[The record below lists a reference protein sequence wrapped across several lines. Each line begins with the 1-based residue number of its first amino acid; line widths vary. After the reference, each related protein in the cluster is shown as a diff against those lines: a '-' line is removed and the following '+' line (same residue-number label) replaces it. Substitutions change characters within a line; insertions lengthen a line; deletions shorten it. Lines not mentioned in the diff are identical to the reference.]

1 MKKILSWFLYITC
14 ILTLVACG
22 KRAAPITLPRADE
35 ITSIDITFEENT
47 VSHSD
52 KTWISEVIADISS
65 SEPTKK
71 ESVQDFPLV
80 ESYIKAAVEG
90 KDKKMQEC
98 YGADKI
104 SDEAKTEIS
113 STVKYFQ
120 AHGAKDVNIDSCE
133 AISESKNYTYV
144 YIRYNLVLQNDQEY
158 PCISTYLV
166 KVQDKKYYLYSPAE
180 ISDEISQQA
189 AADYQKFMTTKTYT
203 DYTKAYEVF
212 LKKNPGY
219 EDKIAGKLNG

>member
-1 MKKILSWFLYITC
+1 ME
-14 ILTLVACG
+14 G
-22 KRAAPITLPRADE
+22 
-35 ITSIDITFEENT
+35 
-47 VSHSD
+47 
-52 KTWISEVIADISS
+52 
-65 SEPTKK
+65 
-71 ESVQDFPLV
+71 
-80 ESYIKAAVEG
+80 YIKAAVDG

-120 AHGAKDVNIDSCE
+120 AHGAKAVNIDSCE

>member
-1 MKKILSWFLYITC
+1 MT
-14 ILTLVACG
+14 T
-22 KRAAPITLPRADE
+22 
-35 ITSIDITFEENT
+35 
-47 VSHSD
+47 
-52 KTWISEVIADISS
+52 
-65 SEPTKK
+65 TKK
-71 ESVQDFPLV
+71 KRRKKSVKKLKYSNKNLNFIHVATLAGIILILLV
-80 ESYIKAAVEG
+80 IILAVRGCGGTSHRTPEGLMEGYIKAAVAG

-98 YGADKI
+98 YGTDKI

-113 STVKYFQ
+113 STVKYFR
-120 AHGAKDVNIDSCE
+120 AHGAKDVNIDSCD

-219 EDKIAGKLNG
+219 EDKIASKLNG

>member
-1 MKKILSWFLYITC
+1 MT
-14 ILTLVACG
+14 T
-22 KRAAPITLPRADE
+22 
-35 ITSIDITFEENT
+35 
-47 VSHSD
+47 
-52 KTWISEVIADISS
+52 
-65 SEPTKK
+65 TKK
-71 ESVQDFPLV
+71 KRRKKSVKKLKYSNKKLNFVHVATLAGVILILLVIILAARDCGGISHRTPEGLV

>member
-1 MKKILSWFLYITC
+1 MTAVRPFL
-14 ILTLVACG
+14 
-22 KRAAPITLPRADE
+22 
-35 ITSIDITFEENT
+35 
-47 VSHSD
+47 
-52 KTWISEVIADISS
+52 
-65 SEPTKK
+65 
-71 ESVQDFPLV
+71 
-80 ESYIKAAVEG
+80 
-90 KDKKMQEC
+90 
-98 YGADKI
+98 
-104 SDEAKTEIS
+104 
-113 STVKYFQ
+113 
-120 AHGAKDVNIDSCE
+120 
-133 AISESKNYTYV
+133 YV

>member
-1 MKKILSWFLYITC
+1 MKKFLSLFLCLTC
-14 ILTLVACG
+14 VLTLVACG

>member
-1 MKKILSWFLYITC
+1 MT
-14 ILTLVACG
+14 
-22 KRAAPITLPRADE
+22 
-35 ITSIDITFEENT
+35 
-47 VSHSD
+47 
-52 KTWISEVIADISS
+52 
-65 SEPTKK
+65 TKK
-71 ESVQDFPLV
+71 KRRKKSVKKLKYSNKKLNFVHVATLAGVILILLVIILAARGCGEISHRTPEGLV
-80 ESYIKAAVEG
+80 ESYIKVAVEG

-219 EDKIAGKLNG
+219 EDKIASKLNG

>member
-1 MKKILSWFLYITC
+1 MT
-14 ILTLVACG
+14 T
-22 KRAAPITLPRADE
+22 
-35 ITSIDITFEENT
+35 
-47 VSHSD
+47 
-52 KTWISEVIADISS
+52 
-65 SEPTKK
+65 TKK
-71 ESVQDFPLV
+71 KRRKKSVKKLKYSNKKLNFVHVATLAGVILILLV
-80 ESYIKAAVEG
+80 IILAARGCGGTSHRTPEGLMEGYIKAAVAG

-98 YGADKI
+98 YGTDKI

-120 AHGAKDVNIDSCE
+120 AHGAKDVNIDSCD

-180 ISDEISQQA
+180 ISDEISQKA

-219 EDKIAGKLNG
+219 EDKIASKLNG

>member
-1 MKKILSWFLYITC
+1 MT
-14 ILTLVACG
+14 T
-22 KRAAPITLPRADE
+22 
-35 ITSIDITFEENT
+35 
-47 VSHSD
+47 
-52 KTWISEVIADISS
+52 
-65 SEPTKK
+65 TKK
-71 ESVQDFPLV
+71 KRRKKSVKKLKYSNKKLNFVHVATLAGVILILLV
-80 ESYIKAAVEG
+80 IILAARGCGGISDRTPEGLMEGYIKAAVAG

-98 YGADKI
+98 YGTDKI

-120 AHGAKDVNIDSCE
+120 AHGAKDVNIDSCD

-219 EDKIAGKLNG
+219 EDKIASKLNG

>member
-1 MKKILSWFLYITC
+1 MAT
-14 ILTLVACG
+14 T
-22 KRAAPITLPRADE
+22 
-35 ITSIDITFEENT
+35 
-47 VSHSD
+47 
-52 KTWISEVIADISS
+52 
-65 SEPTKK
+65 TKK
-71 ESVQDFPLV
+71 KRRKKPVKKLKYSNKKLNFVHIVTLAGIILILLV
-80 ESYIKAAVEG
+80 IILAARSCGGISHRNPKGVVEGYIKAAVAG

-98 YGADKI
+98 YGTDKI

-120 AHGAKDVNIDSCE
+120 AHGAKDVN

-219 EDKIAGKLNG
+219 EDKIASKLNG

>member
-1 MKKILSWFLYITC
+1 MT
-14 ILTLVACG
+14 T
-22 KRAAPITLPRADE
+22 
-35 ITSIDITFEENT
+35 
-47 VSHSD
+47 
-52 KTWISEVIADISS
+52 
-65 SEPTKK
+65 TKK
-71 ESVQDFPLV
+71 KRRKKSVKKLKYSNKKLNFVHVATLAGVILILLVIILAARGCGEISHRTPEGLV

>member
-1 MKKILSWFLYITC
+1 MT
-14 ILTLVACG
+14 T
-22 KRAAPITLPRADE
+22 
-35 ITSIDITFEENT
+35 
-47 VSHSD
+47 
-52 KTWISEVIADISS
+52 
-65 SEPTKK
+65 TKK
-71 ESVQDFPLV
+71 KRRKKSVKKLKYSNKKLNFVHVATLAGVILILLVIILAARGCAGISHRTPEGLV

>member
-1 MKKILSWFLYITC
+1 MT
-14 ILTLVACG
+14 T
-22 KRAAPITLPRADE
+22 
-35 ITSIDITFEENT
+35 
-47 VSHSD
+47 
-52 KTWISEVIADISS
+52 
-65 SEPTKK
+65 TKK
-71 ESVQDFPLV
+71 KRRKKSVKKLKYSNKKLNFVHVATLAGVILILLV
-80 ESYIKAAVEG
+80 IILAARGCGGISHRTSEGLLESYIKAAVEG

-219 EDKIAGKLNG
+219 EDKIASKLNG

>member
-1 MKKILSWFLYITC
+1 MAT
-14 ILTLVACG
+14 T
-22 KRAAPITLPRADE
+22 
-35 ITSIDITFEENT
+35 
-47 VSHSD
+47 
-52 KTWISEVIADISS
+52 
-65 SEPTKK
+65 TKK
-71 ESVQDFPLV
+71 KRRKKPVKKLKYSNKKLNFVHIVTLAGIILILLV
-80 ESYIKAAVEG
+80 IILAARSCGGISHRNPKGVVEGYIKAAVAG

-98 YGADKI
+98 YGTDKI

-120 AHGAKDVNIDSCE
+120 AHGAKDVNIDSCD

>member
-1 MKKILSWFLYITC
+1 MT
-14 ILTLVACG
+14 T
-22 KRAAPITLPRADE
+22 
-35 ITSIDITFEENT
+35 
-47 VSHSD
+47 
-52 KTWISEVIADISS
+52 
-65 SEPTKK
+65 TKK
-71 ESVQDFPLV
+71 KRRKKSVKKLKYSNKNLNFIHVATLAGIILILLVIILAVRGCGEISHRTPEGLV
-80 ESYIKAAVEG
+80 EGYIKAAVAG

-98 YGADKI
+98 YGTDKI

-120 AHGAKDVNIDSCE
+120 AHGAKDVNIDSCD

-219 EDKIAGKLNG
+219 EDKIASKLNG